1 MSSFNEPDRKFELLP
16 QFGFARLHFA
26 AISLVIVTGQVQ
38 QSVQNEDFQ
47 LSLGRVPELGGI
59 GGCYLGGYRQIACRV
74 GLRRTQ
80 LEGQDVG
87 GFVLVPILPVHR
99 AEFYAGSDENRDLA
113 AHPDSTPGFT
123 GKQRQRPF
131 ANISRLVD

>member
-1 MSSFNEPDRKFELLP
+1 MSSFDEADRQFELLP
-16 QFGFARLHFA
+16 QFDLARLHFA
-26 AISLVIVTGQVQ
+26 AIRLVIVAGQVE
-38 QSVQNEDFQ
+38 QSVEDKDFQ
-47 LSLGRVPELGGI
+47 LGFRRMAKLGCVGGR
-59 GGCYLGGYRQIACRV
+59 YLSGNSEIACRV

-87 GFVLVPILPVHR
+87 GFVLAPILPVHL
-99 AEFYAGSDENRDLA
+99 AQFCAGSDENRDLA
-113 AHPDSTPGFT
+113 LYSDSTPGFA